1 MRMAMTQANHNT
13 RFNLAPSTMRAGQEG
28 VFLLEA
34 LIAILIF
41 SIGIL
46 GIVALGATAVNAQN
60 DAQYRSEAARAAD
73 NIVSAMWMSI
83 DRGQSSA
90 GPIVRPDQRQAI
102 IAASMAQFVH
112 QPAGAPE
119 RCEFTGAQTT
129 NAAVLATIADLTT
142 GVRALPGTTARRVQV
157 DVRPVPVGSDQNEV
171 WVTICWQ
178 TPNDAVPR
186 VHTLITVVN

>member
-1 MRMAMTQANHNT
+1 MKITLQT
-13 RFNLAPSTMRAGQEG
+13 SSLPRATLQSQRG

-46 GIVALGATAVNAQN
+46 GIVALGATAVNTQN

-73 NIVSAMWMSI
+73 NIVSAMWTSI
-83 DRGQSSA
+83 DRGNSSPV
-90 GPIVRPDQRQAI
+90 PIVTAAQRQALV
-102 IAASMAQFVH
+102 AASMAQFVH
-112 QPAGAPE
+112 QPTGAPPG
-119 RCEFTGAQTT
+119 CAFTGNQTT
-129 NAAVLATIADLTT
+129 NAAVLDIIGDLIN
-142 GVRALPGTTARRVQV
+142 GPRALPGTTAPRVQI

-178 TPNDAVPR
+178 TPNDAAAR